1 MGAGIKGADTAG
13 AEVAV
18 TTITTI
24 MGEADMA
31 TAAITTAD
39 ITEAATIPGT
49 AGAIGIGALGGSRVS
64 LPDLAPL
71 GGAPRR

>member
-13 AEVAV
+13 AAVAV

-31 TAAITTAD
+31 TAAIMAD